1 MDNLSVIGVEVKV
14 KLGSTEVL
22 GRVYAYLSDE
32 DLLMLVSEEAG
43 LRKYTIIRTTKAS
56 LVIRDEGL
64 EQPLDLVIPAVRPEQ
79 IKQLD
84 RPSAGAQIYAELG
97 KTYTVGWRGAEI
109 CLPDLEL
116 TISPPYRSA
125 RDISGDSR
133 SLARMTGVLQK
144 VRTKLGLD

>member
-1 MDNLSVIGVEVKV
+1 MDNLSSIGVKVKV
-14 KLGSTEVL
+14 KLGCTEIL
-22 GRVYAYLSDE
+22 GRLYAYLSDE
-32 DLLMLVSEEAG
+32 DMLMLVSEEAG
-43 LRKYTIIRTTKAS
+43 QRKYTIVRTSKAS
-56 LVIRDEGL
+56 LVILGEDL
-64 EQPLDLVIPAVRPEQ
+64 EQPLDLAIPAVPPEQ

-84 RPSAGAQIYAELG
+84 RQNVGAQIYAELG

-116 TISPPYRSA
+116 TISPPYKSA
-125 RDISGDSR
+125 SDINGDSR